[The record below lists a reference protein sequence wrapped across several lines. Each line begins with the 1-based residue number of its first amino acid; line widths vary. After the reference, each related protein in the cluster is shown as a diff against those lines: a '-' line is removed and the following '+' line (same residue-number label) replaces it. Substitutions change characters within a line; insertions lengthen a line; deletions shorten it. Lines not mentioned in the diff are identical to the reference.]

1 MRTNQNTASYY
12 CPVFTKE
19 GAPSTRVPP
28 LQMLKRLTM
37 ACMLWEDSFYV
48 DGKKHTE
55 IIEEVCKKVKPEKI
69 VQLAKD
75 CHKKGLLR
83 HVPLFLIVQALKQK
97 AVCKGAIYD
106 ICTRPDQMTE
116 LLSLYWKDGKKP
128 LAAQLKKGL
137 ANAFTRFD
145 RYQLGKY
152 RNG

>member
-1 MRTNQNTASYY
+1 MRTNQNVASQY

-75 CHKKGLLR
+75 CHKKR
-83 HVPLFLIVQALKQK
+83 STTS
-97 AVCKGAIYD
+97 
-106 ICTRPDQMTE
+106 CTPFSHCTGFKTE
-116 LLSLYWKDGKKP
+116 SGMQRCYI
-128 LAAQLKKGL
+128 
-137 ANAFTRFD
+137 
-145 RYQLGKY
+145 
-152 RNG
+152 